1 MIWIQIQTNR
11 ARDTPQTNIFRDG
24 IETQKKAVGA
34 ANKYHIKS
42 VKKTEIQ
49 TAWGEKDIVLKNPNV
64 NREERIRQIQQIKRR
79 RDYFKNGKVKLS
91 RKKYAFAKKEDE
103 APNNIASVEATVSA
117 AQGVVHTGGVIR
129 TAVGGTRNTAAAFKS
144 IAENAV
150 KESGHSLLRTKVD
163 KNTTTDTGTEAV
175 KQGITELRY
184 ADNVRKAVYNTA
196 VGGIKTARS
205 IKETPKAVKNDVKK
219 IREKII
225 RKNRAK
231 QIANSKK
238 SSKAAGSAAKKIA
251 SVAAK
256 VVTSKGFIVIA
267 LAGGLILLV
276 TTLLSGFVSVIVSS
290 VSSMFS
296 WATPKDD
303 TTQSDYLQAYHT
315 QVQNIQSDIQ
325 EEIDSNYEYTA
336 EYRYDGSEIT
346 SLDQYGNLTL
356 SVDENAVIAAAA
368 VKEFQVGND
377 TISDETISEVIE
389 FFYTYS
395 YSTETGY
402 CPDFDC
408 MKDESVKQKISDGDF
423 SISNTAYMAGTDQYA
438 VTFKGSCY
446 EHTLSVWT
454 ELTIGTSD
462 GTITGTAYAEVSGS
476 DWEVTYNIGSDSY
489 NDIDWND
496 ITIKTTTIY
505 CDNPGHTIYR
515 GEVVNLDAETGLDD
529 LGFSDDEKSMF
540 WTYYALL
547 EQGGF

>member
-1 MIWIQIQTNR
+1 M
-11 ARDTPQTNIFRDG
+11 
-24 IETQKKAVGA
+24 
-34 ANKYHIKS
+34 
-42 VKKTEIQ
+42 
-49 TAWGEKDIVLKNPNV
+49 LKNPNV
-64 NREERIRQIQQIKRR
+64 NRVERIRQIQQIKRR

-91 RKKYAFAKKEDE
+91 RKKYSFAKKEE
-103 APNNIASVEATVSA
+103 ESLNNIASVEATVSA
-117 AQGVVHTGGVIR
+117 VGGVVHTGGVIR
-129 TAVGGTRNTAAAFKS
+129 TAVGSTRNTVGRIQTAVNNGVRIGSVKDVGHSMNTIYNS
-144 IAENAV
+144 IGNVTSNVV
-150 KESGHSLLRTKVD
+150 KEGGHSLLRTKID
-163 KNTTTDTGTEAV
+163 KSTTTDTGTEAV

-184 ADNVRKAVYNTA
+184 ADNARKAVYNTA

-205 IKETPKAVKNDVKK
+205 IKETPMAVKNDVKK

-238 SSKAAGSAAKKIA
+238 SSKAAGAAAKKIA
-251 SVAAK
+251 SIAAK

-315 QVQNIQSDIQ
+315 QVQNIQSGIQ
-325 EEIDSNYEYTA
+325 EKIDSNYEYTA

-356 SVDENAVIAAAA
+356 AVDENAVIAAAA

-395 YSTETGY
+395 HSTETGY

-408 MKDESVKQKISDGDF
+408 MKDESVKQKIADGDF
-423 SISNTAYMAGTDQYA
+423 SVLNTTYDAGTDQYA
-438 VTFKGSCY
+438 VIFKGSCY
-446 EHTLSVWT
+446 EHTSSVWT
-454 ELTIGTSD
+454 DLTIGTSE
-462 GTITGTAYAEVSGS
+462 GTITGSAYAEVSVS

-515 GEVVNLDAETGLDD
+515 GEVVNLDAETGLDG